1 MEKKRGIKLAHY
13 CICPKCNIKFNRDEI
28 QAVKVSARRYGH
40 ASCYPNIKEL
50 VPMEKSPSEDPELAA
65 LKNYISEIYGN
76 KANWALINKQIK
88 KFHLENKYSYSG
100 ILKSLIYFYE
110 VKHNSVDGS
119 NGGIGIVEYTYDQAY
134 QYYLAIF
141 MAQQNNEDKTLV
153 TKVKEFIIKPP
164 HQRGTKNSLLDWA
177 EDEDGEE

>member
-1 MEKKRGIKLAHY
+1 MNISYLD
-13 CICPKCNIKFNRDEI
+13 PKIRK
-28 QAVKVSARRYGH
+28 Q
-40 ASCYPNIKEL
+40 
-50 VPMEKSPSEDPELAA
+50 
-65 LKNYISEIYGN
+65 LKQYIEEYN
-76 KANWALINKQIK
+76 
-88 KFHLENKYSYSG
+88 FTYSG

-110 VKHNSVDGS
+110 VKGNSVDKA

>member
-1 MEKKRGIKLAHY
+1 MAKKMCKCAICGIEFDR
-13 CICPKCNIKFNRDEI
+13 NSI
-28 QAVKVSARRYGH
+28 QAVKHGARRYAHRDCFPEG
-40 ASCYPNIKEL
+40 EL
-50 VPMEKSPSEDPELAA
+50 VPTEKSATEDPDLIA
-65 LKNYISEIYGN
+65 LKNYIERIYGT

>member
-1 MEKKRGIKLAHY
+1 MAHY
-13 CICPKCNIKFNRDEI
+13 CICSVCNSRFDRDKI
-28 QAVKVSARRYGH
+28 QAVKSGARRYAHYTCKPDG
-40 ASCYPNIKEL
+40 EL

-88 KFHLENKYSYSG
+88 KFHNDNKYSYSG

-110 VKHNSVDGS
+110 IKHNYVDNS

-134 QYYLAIF
+134 QYYLGIF
-141 MAQQNNEDKTLV
+141 MAQQNNEDKTLI

-164 HQRGTKNSLLDWA
+164 HQRGTKNKLLDWSL
-177 EDEDGEE
+177 EDEE

>member
-1 MEKKRGIKLAHY
+1 MAKKMCKCAICGIEFDR
-13 CICPKCNIKFNRDEI
+13 NSI
-28 QAVKVSARRYGH
+28 QAVKHSARRYAHKDCFPEG
-40 ASCYPNIKEL
+40 EL
-50 VPMEKSPSEDPELAA
+50 VPMEKSATEDPDLIA
-65 LKNYISEIYGN
+65 LKNYIERIYGT

-88 KFHLENKYSYSG
+88 KFHSENKYSYSG

>member
-1 MEKKRGIKLAHY
+1 MAVKY
-13 CICPKCNIKFNRDEI
+13 CICAICNKKFDRNSIQATKFN
-28 QAVKVSARRYGH
+28 ARRYAH
-40 ASCYPNIKEL
+40 KECYPSGEL
-50 VPMEKSPSEDPELAA
+50 VPMEKPASEDPDLIA
-65 LKNYISEIYGN
+65 LKSYIERIYGT

-88 KFHLENKYSYSG
+88 KFHSENKYSYSG

-164 HQRGTKNSLLDWA
+164 HQRGTKNSLLDWV
-177 EDEDGEE
+177 EDKNGEE